1 MNDRFT
7 LALILVIN
15 EFAQERAERYVHIEA
30 GSIAENVYL
39 QGIALGIGTVIIGA
53 FNDEGVKSVL
63 QLPEDEHP
71 LAIMPLGKMPKT
83 AEQK

>member
-1 MNDRFT
+1 V
-7 LALILVIN
+7 LVMAGVY
-15 EFAQERAERYVHIEA
+15 ERAAHKYGERAERYVHIEA

-39 QGIALGIGTVIIGA
+39 QGVALGIGTVIIGA

-63 QLPEDEHP
+63 QLPEVEHP
-71 LAIMPLGKMPKT
+71 LGIMPLGKMPKT